1 VPYIEAH
8 PITMGLCMSQQNA
21 MMLQQGQQRRQ
32 LAEQEAVRQQIVALQ
47 SRLAKVEAMDRSVD
61 SLGRKLSGLDR
72 DFKSIHMKVHEKEVN
87 DLKASLK
94 RAEAEKA
101 ALANQLANQEHGSID
116 SSHSEECPFGL
127 HQSPI
132 DIVTTA
138 DGASTVDL
146 PASQY
151 AASPLV
157 FRYPQKVRNCSILNN
172 GYTVQIN
179 IGEENECTV
188 TVEGETFTLR
198 QFHFHTPAEHKLDGQ
213 QHAMEM
219 HLVHTTDDGKIAVLG
234 FIFSVSERYQ
244 RCSALENDISFDH
257 LSASTREG

>member
-1 VPYIEAH
+1 MLV
-8 PITMGLCMSQQNA
+8 QNKDF
-21 MMLQQGQQRRQ
+21 GD
-32 LAEQEAVRQQIVALQ
+32 QIAALQ
-47 SRLAKVEAMDRSVD
+47 S
-61 SLGRKLSGLDR
+61 KLSSFEGL
-72 DFKSIHMKVHEKEVN
+72 SKEIR
-87 DLKASLK
+87 SLQ
-94 RAEAEKA
+94 RHVARIEAEKTDLA
-101 ALANQLANQEHGSID
+101 DKLRAVSANQGASNHVARDNSSDNDHGNETSVE
-116 SSHSEECPFGL
+116 STQSVESEECKQCPFGL

-257 LSASTREG
+257 LLSASTREG